1 MCVYCV
7 CIYIYIVCV
16 CIVCVLCVCVYS
28 VCIYIYSV
36 CVYSVLNVIVCI
48 DIRLD
53 QLFVDSPSPSSS
65 ISSTSDLI
73 GMVCL
78 TPSLLST
85 VAMVTIIVKRTNQ

>member
-1 MCVYCV
+1 MCVLCV
-7 CIYIYIVCV
+7 YIYIYSVCVYSV
-16 CIVCVLCVCVYS
+16 CIVC